1 MSRRSLGTL
10 SIDVVAEIGGFAAGL
25 DKSERQTEKWRK
37 KVEKEAKLA
46 GASLAAGLATGL
58 AGLSAVG
65 LLIARNS
72 MAAEREVAQLD
83 AIIRSTGGAAGYT
96 RQQLLD
102 MADVLSSKSTFSGG
116 EIVEAQTR
124 LLSYSGILG
133 TNIPRAMQTIIDQSA
148 RLGISVSQSAE
159 TIGRA
164 LESPGKAAA
173 ALAQQGFGAAFTK
186 EVRGTI
192 DELVKAGK
200 EGEAQVMILEILEES
215 YGGAAQAARDTF
227 SGALKALRNTLDD
240 VTTGKDG
247 SLVGATAAVNSFI
260 DTLND
265 PQVKA
270 GFDAMIVGLGAILSD
285 FSVYL
290 KDGAEVRSLTES
302 IADSFRQIS
311 DLGGIFSGAIDG
323 LDRVR
328 GGLVAIEK
336 QGNAVM
342 KLATGQYSGLFGSQ
356 GGGWDQF
363 TKDYQAGTDFAD
375 KGWKAMQG
383 KAIPPRVILVEPD
396 MTDRGVTG
404 DPAAR
409 AAAAAAARS
418 ATTDAE
424 AAKKRLAGQQQLKQ
438 ALESTTLQYLRQ
450 IEMFD
455 SSADKSAKATE
466 LQQLNFDL
474 ARGSL
479 KGLNAA
485 DQERLRTLAK
495 TLDGLAALKTSNE
508 QAAKSAEFARN
519 AQAALS
525 NARASLA
532 VDLVGAGDGEQAR
545 SRARALLQIEADY
558 QKQRAALFE
567 QYQAGD
573 LTEAIYKAETDV
585 LQSALDERLRMQQD
599 HYRKLDELRGDW
611 QVGMA
616 DAWADYATKAV
627 DANQHA
633 YDAVT
638 GFLDTTTGDVAES
651 IADLVKGNESLTDS
665 VKNLVVSMGETV
677 IDTLSRMAAQWLVYQ
692 ATQKLVGEATSQSS
706 TAALTG
712 NAVAMSAQA
721 AIAAYASTAAIP
733 ITGPIAAPAAAA
745 AALAATAP
753 YVAAVAASS
762 GLSGMAHDGI
772 DAVPETGTWLLQKG
786 ERVTTAATSAKLDA
800 TLERVSRDSSPAAN
814 GDNFNLSFEVN
825 GSTSERERQMLEATV
840 KRAVVQAKK
849 EINSDMARGTG
860 ISKTMRTTHNVGIR
874 VR

>member
-1 MSRRSLGTL
+1 MSRRSLGQLT
-10 SIDVVAEIGGFAAGL
+10 IDVIAEIGGFASGL
-25 DKSERQTEKWRK
+25 DKSERRTEKWRQNI
-37 KVEKEAKLA
+37 EKQAKLA
-46 GASLAAGLATGL
+46 GVALGTAIAAGM
-58 AGLSAVG
+58 V
-65 LLIARNS
+65 LIARNTV
-72 MAAEREVAQLD
+72 AAEREVAQLD
-83 AIIRSTGGAAGYT
+83 AIIKSTGGTAGYT

-102 MADVLSSKSTFSGG
+102 MADTLSSKSTFSGG

-133 TNIPRAMQTIIDQSA
+133 TNIPRAMQAIIDQSA

-164 LESPGKAAA
+164 LESPSKAAA

-227 SGALKALRNTLDD
+227 GGALQALRNTLDD
-240 VTTGKDG
+240 LTTGNSG
-247 SLVGATAAVNSFI
+247 SLKAATDAVN
-260 DTLND
+260 DLTKVLND
-265 PQVKA
+265 PEVRE
-270 GFDAMIVGLGAILSD
+270 GFDVII
-285 FSVYL
+285 
-290 KDGAEVRSLTES
+290 
-302 IADSFRQIS
+302 
-311 DLGGIFSGAIDG
+311 SGALKAVSALG
-323 LDRVR
+323 K
-328 GGLVAIEK
+328 LVEMGARYPGWLSGKGFLPVDEDDS
-336 QGNAVM
+336 
-342 KLATGQYSGLFGSQ
+342 LAALEARQARLKKTLGTWPGLFDGE
-356 GGGWDQF
+356 
-363 TKDYQAGTDFAD
+363 TK
-375 KGWKAMQG
+375 G
-383 KAIPPRVILVEPD
+383 KVQEEYAQLGKWIEEARAKLPKPILLDVGHSTPGFVS
-396 MTDRGVTG
+396 GVTG

-409 AAAAAAARS
+409 AAAAAAA
-418 ATTDAE
+418 ADAE
-424 AAKKRLAGQQQLKQ
+424 NRKKREAAAKVASRAAEADRKALQKSFEATDIQLR
-438 ALESTTLQYLRQ
+438 RQ
-450 IEMFD
+450 IELFD
-455 SSADKSAKATE
+455 TSTDKSAQATE
-466 LQQLNFDL
+466 LQKLNFDL
-474 ARGSL
+474 AETAL
-479 KGLNAA
+479 KDLNEEEK
-485 DQERLRTLAK
+485 ERLRTSAKALDQLKAVKLA
-495 TLDGLAALKTSNE
+495 NE
-508 QAAKSAEFARN
+508 EAAKSAEFARN
-519 AQAALS
+519 AQAALD
-525 NARASLA
+525 NARATLA
-532 VDLVGAGDGEQAR
+532 VEFVGAGEGAQAR
-545 SRARALLQIEADY
+545 ERARDLLQIEADY
-558 QKQRAALFE
+558 QKQRQALFE
-567 QYQAGD
+567 QYQSGD
-573 LTEAIYKAETDV
+573 ITDSLYKAETQS

-611 QVGMA
+611 QAGMS
-616 DAWADYATKAV
+616 DAWADYATKAA

-800 TLERVSRDSSPAAN
+800 TLDRVSRDTDGGGR
-814 GDNFNLSFEVN
+814 GDTFEMNFNVN
-825 GSTSERERQMLEATV
+825 GSISERERLMQEQTV
-840 KRAVVQAKK
+840 RRAV
-849 EINSDMARGTG
+849 SLARQDRVADTTSGTG
-860 ISKTMRTTHNVGIR
+860 PQSRAMRSNWNVRRKVG
-874 VR
+874 